1 MILNSGRDLGLTP
14 MVKYV
19 GNMHGNEPTGRE
31 LIIHLAKYILILA
44 EMKES
49 SNFENFRSEIKDE
62 ISR

>member
-1 MILNSGRDLGLTP
+1 